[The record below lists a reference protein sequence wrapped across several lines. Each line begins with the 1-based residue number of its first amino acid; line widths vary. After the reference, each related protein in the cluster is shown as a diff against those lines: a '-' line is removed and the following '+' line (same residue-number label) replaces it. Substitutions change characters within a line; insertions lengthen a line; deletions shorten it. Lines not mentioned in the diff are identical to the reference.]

1 MLHRRPFRA
10 PWQTWYLSLILAAF
24 MVPLAGGCAGTAPLA
39 KKAVELNHTGAEA
52 MAKGDLETA
61 EARFALALEY
71 HPQFVEA
78 LTNLG
83 LLEMQRGNLARARL
97 QLERARRINPDL
109 AQPHHGLGVL
119 AERERRPDLAAENY
133 REALKVNPGFG
144 ASRANLARILFAAG
158 QYYDAREQ
166 FQRLVEVDPGQLAG
180 RTGLAET
187 LLQLGREAES
197 DATVD
202 RAHDDFGDTPELT
215 ILLARRAETMLL
227 PLTAAK
233 DDNARAAYAWIAMGR
248 LARGDTAGALEAA
261 ERAFAFDRDDALAT
275 YVTAMAFSAT
285 HDKRAAPWLARAKL
299 LSPRNPIIESEIQKT
314 HASR

>member
-1 MLHRRPFRA
+1 M
-10 PWQTWYLSLILAAF
+10 
-24 MVPLAGGCAGTAPLA
+24 
-39 KKAVELNHTGAEA
+39 
-52 MAKGDLETA
+52 
-61 EARFALALEY
+61 
-71 HPQFVEA
+71 
-78 LTNLG
+78 
-83 LLEMQRGNLARARL
+83 
-97 QLERARRINPDL
+97 
-109 AQPHHGLGVL
+109 
-119 AERERRPDLAAENY
+119 AAEHY

-197 DATVD
+197 DAAVD

-215 ILLARRAETMLL
+215 LLLARRAIRSGSFADAETMLL
-227 PLTAAK
+227 PLAAAK
-233 DDNARAAYAWIAMGR
+233 DDNARAACAWIAMGR

-261 ERAFAFDRDDALAT
+261 ERAFAFDRNDALAT

-299 LSPRNPIIESEIQKT
+299 LSPRNPIVESEIQKT